1 MLSRK
6 PLAALAASAA
16 LLVPFPALAH
26 TGVDHGHSLVQ
37 GLAHPVG
44 GPDHLLAMVAVGL
57 LAARF
62 GGRSLW
68 ALPALFLGG
77 MLAGGLM
84 GMAGLALPA
93 VEPGILAS
101 VVLLGTLLCL
111 APQALAPAGMLLA
124 GLSGLFHGYA
134 HGAEM
139 PAAGSALTYGLGFL
153 LSTATLHGLG
163 VLAVLGLQEKLAR
176 PAAATAVRV
185 AGLAI
190 GVAGVGLAVA

>member
-1 MLSRK
+1 MRTRAL
-6 PLAALAASAA
+6 PLALAAVT
-16 LLVPFPALAH
+16 LLPLPALAH
-26 TGVDHGHSLVQ
+26 VGVDHGHSLAQ

-44 GPDHLLAMVAVGL
+44 GLDHLLAMVAVGL

-77 MLAGGLM
+77 MAAGGLL
-84 GMAGLALPA
+84 GIAGVGLPA

-101 VVLLGTLLCL
+101 IILLGTLLCL
-111 APQALAPAGMLLA
+111 APQALAPAALLLA
-124 GLSGLFHGYA
+124 GASGLFHGYA

-139 PAAGSALTYGLGFL
+139 PTAGSALSYGIGFL
-153 LSTATLHGLG
+153 LSTAALHGLG
-163 VLAVLGLQEKLAR
+163 VLAVLGLERTVAR
-176 PAAATAVRV
+176 PAAAATVRF

-190 GVAGVGLAVA
+190 GVVGVGLAVAA